1 MVTIRQGER
10 IVSSHT
16 QQKKNTPALAIA
28 EDYGQTQKVKYRFDA
43 IEVISIST
51 LVHACSILAFLI

>member
-16 QQKKNTPALAIA
+16 QQKNTPALAIA

-43 IEVISIST
+43 IEIISIST
-51 LVHACSILAFLI
+51 LVHACSILASLI